1 MTAAPPADIP
11 ADALSLRTEPAG
23 FMAFAVSG
31 LAVVLALVLV
41 FLPTASEIAGI
52 WWRSQTF
59 AHGLVVLPIS
69 FWMVWRLRAQLGLL
83 PLRPALLPLVPL
95 ALGGAAWAVG
105 EMASVAALSHLAL
118 VAMVVSGVWA
128 VWGHA
133 AFRLCFFPL
142 CFLFFGAPFGEFLVP
157 VLMQHTADFT
167 VSALRATGVPVF
179 REGLQFVIPSG
190 HWSVVEA
197 CSGMRYLIAS
207 VMVGALFAYLNYRS
221 AWRRLAFV
229 LASIA
234 TPLVANWL
242 RAYIIVMLGHLSGN
256 RLATGVDH
264 IIYGWVFFGIVIMA
278 LFWVGSW
285 WREDTDEKSETP
297 ILMTA
302 SNPRALAGRVLPAL
316 LVVVVLAGL
325 WRPLERW
332 IEDVPGAPSYA
343 LDVPAPAAGWQLE
356 GETPVAGWTPSY
368 VGERA
373 RLMRTY
379 VRGDQRVTLL
389 IAFYARQHDGA
400 ELVQWANRLLF
411 PEDKHWSQ
419 LDEESDTLAGIPVRG
434 GLIFGRGGRLGAW
447 SWYWLGG
454 EHAADARTAKL
465 SLAADRLMRRPDDS
479 AAIVVWSETGD
490 TLREAHAVVSDFVRD
505 HRAAIEASLA
515 AAPRQ

>member
-1 MTAAPPADIP
+1 MTAAPPLDIP
-11 ADALSLRTEPAG
+11 AEALDAQAQPAG
-23 FMAFAVSG
+23 FVAFALSG
-31 LAVVLALVLV
+31 LAAALAVILP

-69 FWMVWRLRAQLGLL
+69 LWLIWRLRARLGALA
-83 PLRPALLPLVPL
+83 LRPALFPLVPL
-95 ALGGAAWAVG
+95 ALSGAAWAVG
-105 EMASVAALSHLAL
+105 EMASVAALSHLSL
-118 VAMVVSGVWA
+118 VAMIVSSIWA

-157 VLMQHTADFT
+157 SLMQHTADFT
-167 VSALRATGVPVF
+167 VAALRATGVPVF

-190 HWSVVEA
+190 RWSVVEA

-221 AWRRLAFV
+221 AWRRFAFV
-229 LASIA
+229 VASVL

-278 LFWVGSW
+278 LFWVGSF
-285 WREDTDEKSETP
+285 WREDNDEQADEP
-297 ILMTA
+297 VLMH
-302 SNPRALAGRVLPAL
+302 PREARAIAGRAVPAL
-316 LVVVVLAGL
+316 LMVLVLAGL

-332 IEDVPGAPSYA
+332 IENVPGAYSYVLQA
-343 LDVPAPAAGWQLE
+343 PAPAAGWDLE
-356 GETPVAGWTPSY
+356 GEAPVAGWQPSY

-373 RLMRTY
+373 RLVRTY
-379 VRGDQRVTLL
+379 AKGGQRVTLF

-400 ELVQWANRLLF
+400 ELIQWGNRLLF
-411 PEDKHWSQ
+411 PEDKQWSQ
-419 LDEESDTLAGIPVRG
+419 LDEVSDSLAGVPARG
-434 GLIFGRGGRLGAW
+434 ALIFGRGGRLGAW
-447 SWYWLGG
+447 TWYWLGG
-454 EHAADARTAKL
+454 EHAVDARTAKL

-479 AAIVVWSETGD
+479 AAVVVWAETGD
-490 TLREAHAVVSDFVRD
+490 SLREAHAAVSDFVKD
-505 HRAAIEASLA
+505 HHAAIETVLA
-515 AAPRQ
+515 HAPHP